1 MDSFQNMLPA
11 EILAVRN
18 GHHVARPASSLVPG
32 DLLELKSGDKI
43 PADVRV
49 IRCSKGCSADHS
61 SLTGESDAQQRSPE
75 ADVGE
80 PEPMEAKSLLF
91 FGTLLVRGHCTGVV
105 IATGDHTL
113 MGRIARLADE
123 TEMHETPIAIELDN
137 FVKKIS
143 ILAVVIALIFGS
155 LSFMKASG
163 STSFVS
169 NFAKAV
175 VFFIGILVANVPE
188 GLLAT
193 VTVSLTLTAKRM
205 SKKAVLVKNME
216 AVEALGS
223 TNVICSDKTGTL
235 TMNVM
240 TVAHVF
246 YDMDAFEV
254 DTSDPMQ
261 GEFDDLSP
269 CFQKLVRCAVLCNNA
284 KFTKSG
290 NIDGDASETA
300 LLKMCAVHVDHDT
313 KASLSYTLSS
323 NVPELLPFLLFVMLG
338 IPIPLETIHILL
350 IDMGTDLLPAISYAY
365 EVKESNIMRRAPR
378 DPKKDHL
385 VTWKLINF
393 AYLQIGILQFMAGM
407 YTYLVVLRSK
417 GLMYYDL
424 VGLSGASE
432 FQRCE
437 GFGGKYNYLNCYNDG
452 RPCAYST
459 TMAPKNEW
467 REEHGYKFTP
477 LSCADRQALLTACHS
492 AYLVAIVIVQL
503 ADLIICK
510 TRYKSLFT
518 HGMGNKFM
526 NYSMLFAVGI
536 CLVFLYLPCNVVV
549 QTSPIPFW
557 FWCPALPFAMF
568 IVVYDETKKF
578 FVRKY
583 PTGWL
588 DRYATW

>member
-1 MDSFQNMLPA
+1 
-11 EILAVRN
+11 
-18 GHHVARPASSLVPG
+18 
-32 DLLELKSGDKI
+32 
-43 PADVRV
+43 
-49 IRCSKGCSADHS
+49 
-61 SLTGESDAQQRSPE
+61 
-75 ADVGE
+75 
-80 PEPMEAKSLLF
+80 MEAKSLLF

-313 KASLSYTLSS
+313 KAAIARQVNIIDETAETVEEIAAKRGVKVRDVREFEARAAVVTGARLNEELGHHRSEAQKARFWNSILLKDCVVFARTSPQQKLLIVQACQERGGVVAVTGDGVNDSPALKQADIGVAMGKTGTDVAKDAADMILLDDNFASIVGGVEEGRIIFDNLKKSLSYTLSS

-417 GLMYYDL
+417 GLM
-424 VGLSGASE
+424 
-432 FQRCE
+432 
-437 GFGGKYNYLNCYNDG
+437 
-452 RPCAYST
+452 
-459 TMAPKNEW
+459 
-467 REEHGYKFTP
+467 
-477 LSCADRQALLTACHS
+477 
-492 AYLVAIVIVQL
+492 
-503 ADLIICK
+503 
-510 TRYKSLFT
+510 
-518 HGMGNKFM
+518 
-526 NYSMLFAVGI
+526 
-536 CLVFLYLPCNVVV
+536 
-549 QTSPIPFW
+549 
-557 FWCPALPFAMF
+557 
-568 IVVYDETKKF
+568 
-578 FVRKY
+578 
-583 PTGWL
+583 
-588 DRYATW
+588 

>member
-1 MDSFQNMLPA
+1 MAKSQQQSITLTDVTSDLRDSYKTDAHQLSHEEITKRYGTDLVKGLTLEQHESALAKHGFNILKSAPKGKWWIKLLVSVFGGFFNIMLWTGCILSFVSYFVMKAQDPKHASFDEIYIAGVLCLVVVSTGIFTYFQDMRSAAVMDSFQNMLPA

-193 VTVSLTLTAKRM
+193 VTVSLTLTAKLM
-205 SKKAVLVKNME
+205 SKKE
-216 AVEALGS
+216 IS
-223 TNVICSDKTGTL
+223 GTHAAIL
-235 TMNVM
+235 
-240 TVAHVF
+240 AI
-246 YDMDAFEV
+246 YQAEGFETESSED
-254 DTSDPMQ
+254 DTTQ
-261 GEFDDLSP
+261 
-269 CFQKLVRCAVLCNNA
+269 Q
-284 KFTKSG
+284 
-290 NIDGDASETA
+290 
-300 LLKMCAVHVDHDT
+300 LL
-313 KASLSYTLSS
+313 
-323 NVPELLPFLLFVMLG
+323 
-338 IPIPLETIHILL
+338 
-350 IDMGTDLLPAISYAY
+350 
-365 EVKESNIMRRAPR
+365 RRAVWRKSYPNVACVVR
-378 DPKKDHL
+378 YRRFFRQRSDCLLLGMLHDF
-385 VTWKLINF
+385 LI
-393 AYLQIGILQFMAGM
+393 
-407 YTYLVVLRSK
+407 
-417 GLMYYDL
+417 
-424 VGLSGASE
+424 
-432 FQRCE
+432 
-437 GFGGKYNYLNCYNDG
+437 
-452 RPCAYST
+452 
-459 TMAPKNEW
+459 
-467 REEHGYKFTP
+467 GY
-477 LSCADRQALLTACHS
+477 AHA
-492 AYLVAIVIVQL
+492 
-503 ADLIICK
+503 
-510 TRYKSLFT
+510 
-518 HGMGNKFM
+518 
-526 NYSMLFAVGI
+526 
-536 CLVFLYLPCNVVV
+536 
-549 QTSPIPFW
+549 
-557 FWCPALPFAMF
+557 
-568 IVVYDETKKF
+568 
-578 FVRKY
+578 
-583 PTGWL
+583 
-588 DRYATW
+588 